1 MNSLEK
7 QAASLAPIRPAAEQA
22 KRRALEQWSKN
33 PCGAHVARG
42 LEFGTRGY
50 FDAIEDYRYRIYAPW
65 MKKVI
70 GFDRYEHKR
79 VLEVG
84 CGTGTD
90 LLQFARGGAVVTGC
104 DLTPRSVEIARRRFK
119 VYGLEGQFSISDAEN
134 LSFPDES
141 FDLVYS
147 FGVIHHT
154 PDTQRAVSEI
164 HRVLRPG
171 GKAVV
176 MVYHRSSFYYWL
188 GLMLKRGIFGG
199 ELFKY
204 GPAEIMSRYVEH
216 TETGGRPLVK
226 AFTRG
231 ESYELFKDFGR
242 CAVEVNQLTRP
253 ELGVVGKKLPEPL
266 FTWLAVRFGW
276 NLIITAEKSLPS
288 STHQISTQADSR
300 ARAASRKGVA
310 ALLDLSGN
318 KDAAERWASDQI
330 KDKEIVLLNKADL
343 KWGSKREALAR
354 IRELAPDTFAVF
366 TSDLNAQSARGS
378 IIMFAALAGA
388 RRILLGDCAGRKISR
403 RRAGAFALEAPRL
416 ALELILGYGLLVPL
430 SWLLTVMLGAL
441 LGYRKMTRES
451 ASPPRTF
458 RDGEPQAVLY
468 LRGTLSA
475 STLTGAASAGGM
487 ASHVAGFTR
496 GALALGHQLKFVTV
510 GDVGI
515 ENPGVEVNIIP
526 LSPEISATRVLF
538 ELWNNLVFTVRAL
551 GYIRDRGDTG
561 ETAFIYQRYSR
572 FNWTGVVLSMMTGLP
587 LLLEY
592 NGSELW
598 LGRHWDPIDQLW
610 LLERFERLNHR
621 AADLIFVVSEV
632 ERRNLIEAGVEP
644 ARVITNPNGVD
655 ADEFYPGCGGR
666 EIRRELGIDDRV
678 VVGFLGTFGPWHGAP
693 VLAEAATRVAEPA
706 NCHFLFIGD
715 GDQRAMTEARLEDAG
730 KSQTATFTGRIEHKS
745 VRAYLDACDILVS
758 PHVESED
765 GSEFFGSPTKL
776 FEYMAM
782 ARPIVASRLGQIA
795 DVIGDEQT
803 GILVAPGDPDAL
815 ARSIE
820 RLAADA
826 HLRERLGKN
835 ARQKVIER
843 YTWRHNA
850 ERVFKKGLKV

>member
-1 MNSLEK
+1 MKSLEK
-7 QAASLAPIRPAAEQA
+7 QVTSLAPIRPAAEQA

-65 MKKVI
+65 MKRLI
-70 GFDRYEHKR
+70 GFDRYRHKR

-104 DLTPRSVEIARRRFK
+104 DLTPRSVEIARRRFE

-154 PDTQRAVSEI
+154 PDTERAVSEI

-171 GKAVV
+171 GKAIV

-188 GLMLKRGIFGG
+188 ALMLKRGVIGG

-226 AFTRG
+226 AYTRA
-231 ESYELFKDFGR
+231 ESYELFKDFSR
-242 CAVEVNQLTRP
+242 CEVRVNQLTRS
-253 ELGVVGKKLPEPL
+253 ELGMVGKSLPEPL
-266 FTWLAVRFGW
+266 FTRLAQRFGW
-276 NLIITAEKSLPS
+276 NLIITAEKSPAAA
-288 STHQISTQADSR
+288 THQISTQAEAR
-300 ARAASRKGVA
+300 PRAARCKGLVV
-310 ALLDLSGN
+310 LLDLSGN
-318 KDAAERWASDQI
+318 KDAAERWAADQI
-330 KDKEIVLLNKADL
+330 KDKEVVLLNKADL

-354 IRELAPDTFAVF
+354 IRELAPSTFAVF
-366 TSDLNAQSARGS
+366 TSDLNAQSTRGS
-378 IIMFAALAGA
+378 IILFAALTGA
-388 RRILLGDCAGRKISR
+388 RRILLGDWAGKKISC
-403 RRAGAFALEAPRL
+403 RRAGAFAIEAPRL
-416 ALELILGYGLLVPL
+416 ALELIFGYGLLVPL
-430 SWLLTVMLGAL
+430 SWMLTVMLGAML
-441 LGYRKMTRES
+441 RFRKMARES
-451 ASPPRTF
+451 GPRPRAA
-458 RDGEPQAVLY
+458 RDGEPQTVLY

-487 ASHVAGFTR
+487 ASHIAGFTR
-496 GALALGHQLKFVTV
+496 GALALGHRLRFLAT
-510 GDVGI
+510 GDIGVQS
-515 ENPGVEVNIIP
+515 PGVEIDILP

-538 ELWNNLVFTVRAL
+538 ELWNNLVFTARSL
-551 GYIRDRGDTG
+551 GHIRRHSETG
-561 ETAFIYQRYSR
+561 EPAFIYQRYSR
-572 FNWTGVVLSMMTGLP
+572 FNWTGVALSMATGLP
-587 LLLEY
+587 LFLEY
-592 NGSELW
+592 NGSEVW
-598 LGRHWDPIDQLW
+598 LGRHWDPIGQLW
-610 LLERFERLNHR
+610 LLKRFEHLNHR
-621 AADLIFVVSEV
+621 AADLIFVVSDV
-632 ERRNLIEAGVEP
+632 ERRNLIGAGVEP
-644 ARVITNPNGVD
+644 ARIITNPNGVD
-655 ADEFYPGCGGR
+655 ADEFYPGCGGV

-693 VLAEAATRVAEPA
+693 VLAEAAIRVAKSA

-715 GDQRAMTEARLEDAG
+715 GDQRAMTEAYLQDAG
-730 KSQTATFTGRIEHKS
+730 KSETATFTGRIEHKR

-758 PHVESED
+758 PHVRSED

-776 FEYMAM
+776 FEYLAM
-782 ARPIVASRLGQIA
+782 ARPVIASRLGQLA
-795 DVIGDEQT
+795 DVIDDEKT
-803 GILVAPGDPDAL
+803 GILVEPGDADAL
-815 ARSIE
+815 ARNLE
-820 RLAADA
+820 RLANDA
-826 HLRERLGKN
+826 LLRERLGSN

-850 ERVFKKGLKV
+850 ERVFKERI